1 MIKLINV
8 CSLSNAL
15 EYAINFCASN
25 EEKIEIVVPDKLS
38 LFMEKFLFE
47 KLNIESSFNISVS
60 TLNRFAKRNL
70 DVDKSKMITS
80 TGSVLLIHKILNE
93 NLQDFNVLKSRAYS
107 FSYAEEIF
115 KTITQLKAS
124 KIN

>member
-1 MIKLINV
+1 MWYNQIMIKLINV

-47 KLNIESSFNISVS
+47 RLNIECSFNISVS

-80 TGSVLLIHKILNE
+80 TGSVLLIHKI
-93 NLQDFNVLKSRAYS
+93 
-107 FSYAEEIF
+107 
-115 KTITQLKAS
+115 
-124 KIN
+124 